1 MICHKI
7 GVFYGLL
14 SALFFSLYQIGT
26 RILAPKESTITSLI
40 LAGSAGIK
48 ITSILIAIEFD
59 PLTGEKTKKLD
70 KCYMHIFNQVKKWN
84 VIFSTIIQ

>member
-1 MICHKI
+1 MNATRIAVLIGLIGMIVVINPSSFLNTPKYDINWII

-40 LAGSAGIK
+40 FAGSAGII
-48 ITSILIAIEFD
+48 ITSILNNKD
-59 PLTGEKTKKLD
+59 S
-70 KCYMHIFNQVKKWN
+70 Y
-84 VIFSTIIQ
+84 